1 MPGLA
6 IQTLPGSRDAA
17 LAEMYGSAGGSSYE
31 LSSLVTG
38 PQGDED
44 LGVAPGVVEAHGVLL
59 DEALAIA
66 ASGETQWSE
75 GSQDGRLSLTCLR
88 SEDDQNQ
95 VWAGALYGDETM
107 EPAKELLS
115 SSHDLMWKVIGAMPE
130 SVTNS
135 IHDIKDTYPCSDDV
149 LAMVHADSRPQL
161 QKFLEGDHI
170 SHFYPCVLT
179 VHGPFQE
186 VLKNHKSCFWIVGC
200 SRNNLLQLRVARLTL
215 ATAFLRAHLFPDG
228 VGRRLMA
235 LQTFVRMPSVIKEPS
250 LAIKD
255 RDEESPCNP
264 CHAAGSDEQSQGSQ
278 PDGVA
283 LSVSRRSGPRSGPR
297 GSEPS
302 TGAVPKTTVT
312 WAVPKSKLVCPPK
325 PKANPKPAAGL
336 RKAMPTRP
344 KGPPPA
350 HLLIEDADEEEDW
363 MEDDRSSEYE
373 GLDPVS
379 EEEGWTEGAE
389 GWTDGAE
396 GWTEGADEEG
406 AEDWPES
413 VEEDGENWPE
423 DPDEAEDAS
432 MAHAARMD
440 IIHQMNIETRSMM
453 KRETVSHR
461 SFTRN
466 KGKGL
471 KSSKGDKSV
480 KGKTLGDK
488 GKGIKGV
495 KSGKSGKGKGKG
507 KPASK
512 GGGHGGRAA
521 RVARSAKRAH
531 SPI

>member
-1 MPGLA
+1 
-6 IQTLPGSRDAA
+6 
-17 LAEMYGSAGGSSYE
+17 
-31 LSSLVTG
+31 
-38 PQGDED
+38 
-44 LGVAPGVVEAHGVLL
+44 
-59 DEALAIA
+59 
-66 ASGETQWSE
+66 
-75 GSQDGRLSLTCLR
+75 
-88 SEDDQNQ
+88 
-95 VWAGALYGDETM
+95 
-107 EPAKELLS
+107 
-115 SSHDLMWKVIGAMPE
+115 
-130 SVTNS
+130 
-135 IHDIKDTYPCSDDV
+135 
-149 LAMVHADSRPQL
+149 
-161 QKFLEGDHI
+161 
-170 SHFYPCVLT
+170 
-179 VHGPFQE
+179 
-186 VLKNHKSCFWIVGC
+186 
-200 SRNNLLQLRVARLTL
+200 
-215 ATAFLRAHLFPDG
+215 
-228 VGRRLMA
+228 MA

-283 LSVSRRSGPRSGPR
+283 LSVSCRSGPRSGPR

-312 WAVPKSKLVCPPK
+312 WAVPTSMLVCPPK
-325 PKANPKPAAGL
+325 AKANPKPAAGL
-336 RKAMPTRP
+336 RKAISPTTKRHMPTRP

-453 KRETVSHR
+453 KSQVSTVSHR
-461 SFTRN
+461 SFTV
-466 KGKGL
+466 KGKA
-471 KSSKGDKSV
+471 KRQQKADKSV
-480 KGKTLGDK
+480 KGKRQAKGDK
-488 GKGIKGV
+488 SLGIRGI

-512 GGGHGGRAA
+512 GGGKSGKSGKG
-521 RVARSAKRAH
+521 KRAH
-531 SPI
+531 RPWRSDDQTSDVCAPFVALVQACPGRNLLLCAPITCSLADCPGRLVFVRGPRNLSTLEWI